1 MNNFNKS
8 LKMYKSCARL
18 SLQKIQIAYF
28 DIQYYMGYFHIKTQ
42 AKPCTCAIFCLT
54 DQSFETMYLYN
65 NIMNHNRLKIKQNLK
80 MST

>member
-1 MNNFNKS
+1 
-8 LKMYKSCARL
+8 
-18 SLQKIQIAYF
+18 
-28 DIQYYMGYFHIKTQ
+28 MGYFHIKTQ

-65 NIMNHNRLKIKQNLK
+65 NIMNHNRLKIKQNVK